1 MPFAR
6 SAYMSTVR
14 STVWGIVVVLALIFI
29 AILAY
34 GSCHSQ
40 P

>member
-1 MPFAR
+1 
-6 SAYMSTVR
+6 MSTVR
-14 STVWGIVVVLALIFI
+14 SAAWGVVIVLALILI
-29 AILAY
+29 AIFAY

>member
-1 MPFAR
+1 MAFAR
-6 SAYMSTVR
+6 PGHMSTVR
-14 STVWGIVVVLALIFI
+14 STFWGVVIVVVLILV

-34 GSCHSQ
+34 GSCHGQ